1 MVLCF
6 CLIVFKI
13 PINIA
18 VGAVELDGVGAAGR
32 FKRLGHLYPL
42 SDAKGLYSFTTLSVN
57 VFPSSN
63 TAFIRYMPFGR
74 SPKRI
79 SLVL

>member
-1 MVLCF
+1 M
-6 CLIVFKI
+6 FKI

-42 SDAKGLYSFTTLSVN
+42 SDAKGLYSFTTFLTHLRPSPSV
-57 VFPSSN
+57 
-63 TAFIRYMPFGR
+63 TLT
-74 SPKRI
+74 K
-79 SLVL
+79 

>member
-1 MVLCF
+1 MVLCV

-32 FKRLGHLYPL
+32 FQRLGHLYPL
-42 SDAKGLYSFTTLSVN
+42 SDAKGLYSFITFLTHFL
-57 VFPSSN
+57 PSSSV
-63 TAFIRYMPFGR
+63 TLM
-74 SPKRI
+74 K
-79 SLVL
+79 

>member
-1 MVLCF
+1 MVLCV

-32 FKRLGHLYPL
+32 FQRLGHLYPL
-42 SDAKGLYSFTTLSVN
+42 SDAKGLYSFTTFLTH
-57 VFPSSN
+57 FLPSSSV
-63 TAFIRYMPFGR
+63 TLM
-74 SPKRI
+74 K
-79 SLVL
+79 